1 MLYRFQNIILI
12 GLLLFIKSAVGQDFD
27 VKTAYLKRP
36 VYIRNIT
43 IAGNNKTKDQILR
56 SFRNSYKIVYNR
68 SKIDLLVD
76 GLMYQF
82 SLSILPS

>member
-1 MLYRFQNIILI
+1 MPLDRQEIYVARYLELENCID
-12 GLLLFIKSAVGQDFD
+12 IK
-27 VKTAYLKRP
+27 
-36 VYIRNIT
+36 
-43 IAGNNKTKDQILR
+43 NNKTKDQILR

-82 SLSILPS
+82 TLSILPS